1 MKRKRNIF
9 DRIGKLI
16 PGYTGYADRSDRRK
30 KEKKFR
36 VLISSHLL
44 DLEKKITSLQTDIL
58 DGSITEEVKNLE
70 KIRKKLNSLSNSIEY
85 SKYGYTSFFSEEKI
99 KDEELDKIYNFD
111 EKIFRKV
118 KKLSTLINND
128 IEYLLV
134 KEILVELES
143 NIKDREAYINNFE

>member
-1 MKRKRNIF
+1 M
-9 DRIGKLI
+9 
-16 PGYTGYADRSDRRK
+16 
-30 KEKKFR
+30 
-36 VLISSHLL
+36 ISSHLL
-44 DLEKKITSLQTDIL
+44 DLEKKVTSLQTDIL
-58 DGSITEEVKNLE
+58 DRSITDEVKNLE

-111 EKIFRKV
+111 EKIFRNV